1 MMELVPGNLLVI
13 IWGNGLAI
21 YLELELAS
29 LFFKRDVDIVFKFV
43 FVFVFVFVLRRDMH
57 VVFKCNVGE
66 VNHRVPSMD

>member
-1 MMELVPGNLLVI
+1 MLVL
-13 IWGNGLAI
+13 
-21 YLELELAS
+21 
-29 LFFKRDVDIVFKFV
+29 KRDVHVVFK

>member
-1 MMELVPGNLLVI
+1 MLVL
-13 IWGNGLAI
+13 
-21 YLELELAS
+21 
-29 LFFKRDVDIVFKFV
+29 KRDVHVVFKFV

>member
-1 MMELVPGNLLVI
+1 MLVWVGH
-13 IWGNGLAI
+13 
-21 YLELELAS
+21 
-29 LFFKRDVDIVFKFV
+29 LFGTRACEIVLKRDVHVVFK